1 VYITVKIE
9 EHRVSGVKT
18 AILFP
23 FRLSLPSRCRR
34 LTRPSPEKGKAAT
47 QTQGTRA
54 TTPHPRS
61 QAIKKPA
68 GGGEAEGGGGNR
80 KRSERRASLLAC
92 PNPQSP
98 SSLSRHRWTS
108 SSISS
113 SARPGELPPR
123 AVPPSVS
130 SAAPG
135 FGCSGFGSGSR
146 RAGSGDLCWGGWTG
160 AAAWGWLARSE
171 LYGPGSRIGFTGGS
185 LRVGLETA
193 KIEVDSCLVLGLR
206 VMVVVV
212 CVYEGLAIRFLRPQG
227 GRSLVLLQVSEIRMV
242 W

>member
-1 VYITVKIE
+1 
-9 EHRVSGVKT
+9 VKT

-98 SSLSRHRWTS
+98 SSLSPQRWTS

-123 AVPPSVS
+123 AVAPFVS
-130 SAAPG
+130 AGIRVFWVWIWVAP
-135 FGCSGFGSGSR
+135 R
-146 RAGSGDLCWGGWTG
+146 
-160 AAAWGWLARSE
+160 WL
-171 LYGPGSRIGFTGGS
+171 GGS
-185 LRVGLETA
+185 LLGW
-193 KIEVDSCLVLGLR
+193 VDGCRCLGLVR
-206 VMVVVV
+206 GVV
-212 CVYEGLAIRFLRPQG
+212 RP
-227 GRSLVLLQVSEIRMV
+227 RESNRIH
-242 W
+242 WW